1 MPKYFFDVYDGES
14 EFTDDGGIDMA
25 HNDIPAE
32 ARNLLRLLAYAKVP
46 HDKPSMLVAD
56 VRNEAGQVV
65 YQASA
70 ELRRC
75 TAQAALRGESH
86 D

>member
-1 MPKYFFDVYDGES
+1 MPKYYFDVYDGES
-14 EFTDDGGIDMA
+14 DFTDDGGIDMA
-25 HNDIPAE
+25 HKDIPAE

-46 HDKPSMLVAD
+46 HDKSSMLVAD

-75 TAQAALRGESH
+75 TAQAALRDESH
-86 D
+86 E